1 MSKTGQW
8 VLEMQEDAWELTRD
22 EFIAKHGEHNVDVWD
37 QIKAEIN
44 ESVYGTGWEEFEEA

>member
-8 VLEMQEDAWELTRD
+8 VLEMQEDAWELTRE

-37 QIKAEIN
+37 TENRKRE
-44 ESVYGTGWEEFEEA
+44 YY